1 MKRLTALVTAFA
13 LVGAVLAAHGDYDHI
28 RGIVTNL
35 TATSVSIETPQKAT
49 KTVTFDE
56 KTTFERSGKAAKLAD
71 LKVGDRVVIDVR
83 KGTLQASLIRF
94 GAAKP
99 ASK

>member
-1 MKRLTALVTAFA
+1 MKRLTALVAAFA
-13 LVGAVLAAHGDYDHI
+13 LVGAVLSAHGDYDHI
-28 RGIVTNL
+28 RGIVTSL
-35 TATSVSIETPQKAT
+35 TATSVSIETPQKTT

-56 KTTFERSGKAAKLAD
+56 KTSFERSGKAAKLAD

-83 KGTLQASLIRF
+83 KGTLQASLVRF